1 MKRNGNKNS
10 VPRIANTC
18 DSKDLDMALT
28 PNWGESRGVKQ
39 FACSSSSR
47 LHVELTKDFSL
58 FQTFLLNSTLE
69 KKKQTPSLFQRG
81 HDPMKISFLTN
92 RRFPLQ
98 IVHTWHSFHI
108 AAWTT
113 RISKQK
119 PEERYWSLSRA
130 GWIWSAASSYTLI
143 PCLFTHRFLNV
154 TELWEAC

>member
-69 KKKQTPSLFQRG
+69 KKNQTPTLFQRG
-81 HDPMKISFLTN
+81 HDPYENFFFNKSAFSIADRPYLAFISHCSLNNSHFKAEARGALLIPESSRLN
-92 RRFPLQ
+92 MICSLLL
-98 IVHTWHSFHI
+98 HI
-108 AAWTT
+108 D
-113 RISKQK
+113 
-119 PEERYWSLSRA
+119 SLSLY
-130 GWIWSAASSYTLI
+130 SPL
-143 PCLFTHRFLNV
+143 PECH
-154 TELWEAC
+154 